1 MFSLKKYNTF
11 GLNVFATKIFEIT
24 DFAQFSLAFEEIRKN
39 NLPYLIL
46 GEGSDVLFTCDFKGV
61 VLINRLKGFEFTED
75 LDYYYVKIQAGE
87 NFHNAILTCMKRGIF
102 GLENLAMIPGTA
114 GAAPVQNVGA
124 YGVSFSDFCRYVEV
138 LDLLEKRVD
147 RVWAKDCGFEYR
159 HSIFK
164 DNKNK
169 YRYIITAVELKIPKK
184 YEYKID
190 YAIFKGKSI
199 KSPQDVFDIVSDA
212 RKCKLPDPKIIGNA
226 GSFFKNPKVSQ
237 QQYLSMC
244 EKYGQIPAYSSEI
257 GKVKI
262 AAGWLIDNAG
272 CKGLKMGNAGTYEK
286 QALVLVNYGNAEP
299 IEVVDVAKYIQN
311 TVCDKYGI
319 MLEPEVR
326 IYGSDGECGL

>member
-1 MFSLKKYNTF
+1 M
-11 GLNVFATKIFEIT
+11 
-24 DFAQFSLAFEEIRKN
+24 
-39 NLPYLIL
+39 
-46 GEGSDVLFTCDFKGV
+46 
-61 VLINRLKGFEFTED
+61 
-75 LDYYYVKIQAGE
+75 
-87 NFHNAILTCMKRGIF
+87 
-102 GLENLAMIPGTA
+102 
-114 GAAPVQNVGA
+114 
-124 YGVSFSDFCRYVEV
+124 
-138 LDLLEKRVD
+138 
-147 RVWAKDCGFEYR
+147 
-159 HSIFK
+159 
-164 DNKNK
+164 
-169 YRYIITAVELKIPKK
+169 
-184 YEYKID
+184 
-190 YAIFKGKSI
+190 
-199 KSPQDVFDIVSDA
+199 
-212 RKCKLPDPKIIGNA
+212 PDPKIIGNA